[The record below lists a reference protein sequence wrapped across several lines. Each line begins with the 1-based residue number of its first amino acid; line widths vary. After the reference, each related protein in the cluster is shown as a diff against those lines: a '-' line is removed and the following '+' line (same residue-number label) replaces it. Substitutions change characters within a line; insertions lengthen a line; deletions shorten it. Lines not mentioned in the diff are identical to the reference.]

1 MFFTSPTGHGR
12 ALLETCCPHTEF
24 PILLVCEMFDL
35 SRLWNNITDHH
46 SYHREHTQVG
56 KDKFKD
62 IDIRIRVRGGGNTSQ
77 VYAIRQAIAKG
88 IVAYYRESMA

>member
-1 MFFTSPTGHGR
+1 MCHRLTLAPTQ
-12 ALLETCCPHTEF
+12 
-24 PILLVCEMFDL
+24 I
-35 SRLWNNITDHH
+35 
-46 SYHREHTQVG
+46 G

-88 IVAYYRESMA
+88 IVAYYREFV

>member
-1 MFFTSPTGHGR
+1 MRQSHG
-12 ALLETCCPHTEF
+12 
-24 PILLVCEMFDL
+24 V
-35 SRLWNNITDHH
+35 SSITKNMMV
-46 SYHREHTQVG
+46 QIG

-88 IVAYYRESMA
+88 IVAYYRESGISDVVWVAFCAELLLGNVN